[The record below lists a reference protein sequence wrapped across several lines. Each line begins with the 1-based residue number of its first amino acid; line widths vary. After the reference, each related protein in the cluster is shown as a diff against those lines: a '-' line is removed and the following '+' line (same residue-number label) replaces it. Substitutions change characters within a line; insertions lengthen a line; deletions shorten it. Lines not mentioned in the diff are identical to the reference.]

1 MKSILYWEIPSSV
14 DVEGFLKKY
23 PPSFKYKIDHFYY
36 IVDYISRGMDIEN
49 IDDNAGFV
57 NTNAK
62 RLQKVIHNY
71 KMYLEHMLKHRFIR
85 TDMNYIPGKKSKGY
99 LLNKYSDI
107 LSAIKKIPINDF
119 VIHKH
124 KIRELNEQ
132 KEIIKATQ
140 KQHPHLTKWFDGLQ
154 INREKALKEVKV
166 IFPIKT
172 TGIRGVAK
180 RKASNW
186 AKRYRAV
193 QAINKIANGQFYY
206 NIDDNVGR
214 FHSNLTN
221 LNKELRNFI
230 TYNGQHLVNV
240 DIKNSQPLLSTLLLN
255 TDFYN
260 HNSLCNITTI
270 PGYQYL
276 LSNTYH
282 SYPSLTIMVVK
293 TLKKSDNQDINIY
306 IEFVNSGSFYQ
317 KIFNLLY
324 PDKTFEKDKVKT
336 MIFMIFFSNNRYM
349 GKTEAE
355 PKRRF
360 KEMFPRT
367 YEVFKILKLCDHT
380 ALSRILQ
387 RIESNLMIQNVV
399 PRISREKPDLPIF
412 TIHDSVVTTVG
423 NEEYVATVI
432 LEEIKKYTGLEA
444 KIGFEYWR

>member
-1 MKSILYWEIPSSV
+1 
-14 DVEGFLKKY
+14 
-23 PPSFKYKIDHFYY
+23 
-36 IVDYISRGMDIEN
+36 
-49 IDDNAGFV
+49 
-57 NTNAK
+57 
-62 RLQKVIHNY
+62 
-71 KMYLEHMLKHRFIR
+71 LE
-85 TDMNYIPGKKSKGY
+85 
-99 LLNKYSDI
+99 
-107 LSAIKKIPINDF
+107 
-119 VIHKH
+119 
-124 KIRELNEQ
+124 E
-132 KEIIKATQ
+132 
-140 KQHPHLTKWFDGLQ
+140 
-154 INREKALKEVKV
+154 